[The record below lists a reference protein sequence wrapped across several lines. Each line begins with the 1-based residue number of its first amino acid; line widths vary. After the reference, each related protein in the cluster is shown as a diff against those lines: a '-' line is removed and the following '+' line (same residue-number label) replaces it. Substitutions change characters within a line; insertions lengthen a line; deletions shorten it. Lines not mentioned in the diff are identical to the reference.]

1 MLSLPSAVRIFVCTK
16 PVDMR
21 YAFDRLAML
30 TESILLQDPFSGHLF
45 VFYNK
50 NRDKLKIL
58 LWDRTGLVIYYKRL
72 EQGTFRF
79 LSSDDSRME
88 LNSAD
93 LLLILEGI
101 DLNGARRLK
110 RYTRGGEKNFEKQK
124 KIAINTQ

>member
-50 NRDKLKIL
+50 NRDKLKIFTMGQN
-58 LWDRTGLVIYYKRL
+58 WA
-72 EQGTFRF
+72 
-79 LSSDDSRME
+79 SD
-88 LNSAD
+88 
-93 LLLILEGI
+93 ILQ
-101 DLNGARRLK
+101 AS
-110 RYTRGGEKNFEKQK
+110 
-124 KIAINTQ
+124 